1 MVDKEARGAGEEA
14 RGVGGV
20 EEPGEAWR
28 RELRPEDQARVDA
41 FLKRGVNSVE
51 RKPFRPLLLLIV
63 LMVVVMGLSLFSR
76 WLAHWA
82 GAY

>member
-1 MVDKEARGAGEEA
+1 MLDKEARRADKEA
-14 RGVGGV
+14 QGVGGV
-20 EEPGEAWR
+20 EEPGEVWR

-63 LMVVVMGLSLFSR
+63 LIAVVTGLSLFSR